1 MEYFVINVHTQTA
14 TYRVPEF
21 QNFHKSYFL
30 PPPTTLMGLAG
41 AAMKMSPKETQE
53 FFDSSE
59 FDMGVY
65 GTSQGKAKDLWKY
78 RKFKSKSE
86 VISSV
91 LSKEILFFNNYYI
104 VYGAQNS
111 TMINKI
117 RTSFKH
123 PGYALTLGSSDSLA
137 KVRLISDFELSE
149 SDRIENCLIEGNII
163 AEVLE
168 HSDNGLNF
176 SLYTSREPTSHTL
189 PTRFE
194 YESDYGIRRVVKR
207 KEFSFVGKE
216 MKLNIRK
223 RGIKIDNV
231 FVPLFSID

>member
-1 MEYFVINVHTQTA
+1 MEYFVIKVHTQTA

-41 AAMKMSPKETQE
+41 AAMRMSPKETQE
-53 FFDSSE
+53 FFDSAE
-59 FDMGVY
+59 FAMGVY
-65 GTSQGKAKDLWKY
+65 GTSQGQAKDLWKY
-78 RKFKSKSE
+78 RKLKSRGE
-86 VISSV
+86 VISAV

-104 VYGAQNS
+104 VYGAQDS
-111 TMINKI
+111 AMIKKI
-117 RTSFKH
+117 RTSFDH

-137 KVRLISDFELSE
+137 KVRLISDFELAE
-149 SDRIENCLIEGNII
+149 SDMVENCLMEGNII

-168 HSDNGLNF
+168 HSNNGLDF
-176 SLYTSREPTSHTL
+176 SLYSSREPISHNL

-223 RGIKIDNV
+223 KGIKINNV